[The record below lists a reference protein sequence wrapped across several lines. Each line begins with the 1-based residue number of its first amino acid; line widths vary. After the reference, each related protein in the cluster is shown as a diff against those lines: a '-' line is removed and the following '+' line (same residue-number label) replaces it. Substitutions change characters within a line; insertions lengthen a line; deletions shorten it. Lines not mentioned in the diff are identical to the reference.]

1 MLSPDVLFMNDCSGI
16 YSSWILLAVSKGSGW
31 SNWIILGCYLAVLVG
46 LGIYF
51 AKREKSTDDFF
62 LAGRR
67 IPFWAAGLSIF
78 GIQLSAVTYL
88 AMPARAY
95 ATDWSLLPLNIG
107 ILAIA
112 PLVVFIYIPLF
123 RKLNITT
130 AYEYLEKR
138 FHVSIR
144 IFGSL
149 SFITFQLGRMGVVIL
164 LPALALSAVTGVNVY
179 LCIALIGV
187 LSTVYTA
194 LGGMEAV
201 IWTDVLQAVVLIGGA
216 FAALLITIGALD
228 GGWREFIVTGI
239 ENNKFTL
246 FHPGWDWTSDTLIVV
261 VLGALFTN
269 SLVPYTTDQSVIQR
283 YLTTPDQKQA
293 ARAVW
298 INGIMAVVAG
308 ILFLM
313 VGTALYV
320 FYKTNSTRLPA
331 LEANDQIFAVFIWRE
346 MPAGLSGLVVAGV
359 FAAAMSSLDSSIHS
373 ISTVVTTDFI
383 HRFKPNLLPETY
395 LAIAR
400 GLTVVFGMIGTATAM
415 LMAAAE
421 VEYLWDF
428 FLGIMGLLG
437 GTLAG
442 LFMLAV
448 FTKKIHTLHA
458 WLGAIASIS
467 VLLYVKLATDLNS
480 LLYGVIGVATC
491 FLICILSS
499 RIRYINMRAAP
510 DLSG

>member
-1 MLSPDVLFMNDCSGI
+1 MNQYNGI
-16 YSSWILLAVSKGSGW
+16 WSSWFLLAVSESSGF
-31 SNWIILGCYLAVLVG
+31 SNWIVLGCYLAVLVG
-46 LGIYF
+46 VGVYF

-67 IPFWAAGLSIF
+67 IPWWAAGLSIF
-78 GIQLSAVTYL
+78 GTQLSAITYL

-107 ILAIA
+107 ILAMA
-112 PLVVFIYIPLF
+112 PLVVFVYIPLF
-123 RKLNITT
+123 RRLNITT

-149 SFITFQLGRMGVVIL
+149 SFIAFQLGRMGIVIL

-201 IWTDVLQAVVLIGGA
+201 IWTDVLQALVLIGGA
-216 FAALLITIGALD
+216 FAALAIIIGSLD
-228 GGWREFIVTGI
+228 GGWREFVAIGAVY
-239 ENNKFTL
+239 NKFTL
-246 FHPGWDWTSDTLIVV
+246 FHPGWDWKSDTVIVV

-283 YLTTPDQKQA
+283 YLTTPNQKQA
-293 ARAVW
+293 GKAVW
-298 INGIMAVVAG
+298 VNGIMAVVAG
-308 ILFLM
+308 ILFLT
-313 VGTALYV
+313 VGTALFV
-320 FYKTNSTRLPA
+320 FYKANPTRLPA
-331 LEANDQIFAVFIWRE
+331 LEATDQIFAVFIWRQ

-373 ISTVVTTDFI
+373 ISTAVTTDFLR
-383 HRFKPNLLPETY
+383 RFKPNLMPETY
-395 LAIAR
+395 LALAR
-400 GLTVVFGMIGTATAM
+400 GFTVTFGIIGTAAAM
-415 LMAAAE
+415 FMAAAQ

-428 FLGIMGLLG
+428 FLGIMGLFG

-448 FTKKIHTLHA
+448 FTKKGRTFDA
-458 WLGAIASIS
+458 WVGAVASLS
-467 VLLYVKLATDLNS
+467 VLLYIKLATDLS
-480 LLYGVIGVATC
+480 GLLYGAIGVTTC
-491 FLICILSS
+491 FFTGLLSS
-499 RIRYINMRAAP
+499 RIRSIKVRFSP
-510 DLSG
+510 DLD

>member
-1 MLSPDVLFMNDCSGI
+1 
-16 YSSWILLAVSKGSGW
+16 
-31 SNWIILGCYLAVLVG
+31 
-46 LGIYF
+46 
-51 AKREKSTDDFF
+51 
-62 LAGRR
+62 
-67 IPFWAAGLSIF
+67 
-78 GIQLSAVTYL
+78 
-88 AMPARAY
+88 
-95 ATDWSLLPLNIG
+95 
-107 ILAIA
+107 
-112 PLVVFIYIPLF
+112 
-123 RKLNITT
+123 
-130 AYEYLEKR
+130 
-138 FHVSIR
+138 
-144 IFGSL
+144 
-149 SFITFQLGRMGVVIL
+149 MGVVIL

-179 LCIALIGV
+179 LCIVLIGV
-187 LSTVYTA
+187 FSTVYTA

-216 FAALLITIGALD
+216 LAALLITIGALD

-246 FHPGWDWTSDTLIVV
+246 FHSGWDWTSDTLIVV

-308 ILFLM
+308 ILFLT
-313 VGTALYV
+313 VGTALFV
-320 FYKTNSTRLPA
+320 FYKANPTRLPD

-346 MPAGLSGLVVAGV
+346 MPAGLSGLVIAGV

-373 ISTVVTTDFI
+373 ISTAVTTDFI
-383 HRFKPNLLPETY
+383 RRFKPNLLPETY
-395 LAIAR
+395 LALAR
-400 GLTVVFGMIGTATAM
+400 GLTVAFGMIGTSAAM
-415 LMAAAE
+415 LMAAAD

-442 LFMLAV
+442 LFLLAV
-448 FTKKIHTLHA
+448 FTKKVNTLHA

-480 LLYGVIGVATC
+480 LLYGVVGVATC
-491 FLICILSS
+491 FLIGILSS

>member
-1 MLSPDVLFMNDCSGI
+1 MNQYNGI
-16 YSSWILLAVSKGSGW
+16 WSSWFLLAESENSGF
-31 SNWIILGCYLAVLVG
+31 SNWIVLGCYLAVLVG
-46 LGIYF
+46 VGIYF

-67 IPFWAAGLSIF
+67 IPWWAAGLSIF
-78 GIQLSAVTYL
+78 GTQLSAITYL

-112 PLVVFIYIPLF
+112 PLVVFVYIPMF
-123 RKLNITT
+123 RRLNITT

-149 SFITFQLGRMGVVIL
+149 SFIAFQLGRMGIVIL
-164 LPALALSAVTGVNVY
+164 LPALALSAVTGMNVY

-187 LSTVYTA
+187 LSTIYTA

-216 FAALLITIGALD
+216 FAALAIIIGALD
-228 GGWREFIVTGI
+228 GGLREFVAVGT
-239 ENNKFTL
+239 EYNKFKL
-246 FHPGWDWTSDTLIVV
+246 FHLGWDWTSDTLIVV

-283 YLTTPDQKQA
+283 YLTTPNQKQA
-293 ARAVW
+293 GKAVW
-298 INGIMAVVAG
+298 VNGILAVVAG
-308 ILFLM
+308 VLFLT
-313 VGTALYV
+313 VGTALFV
-320 FYKTNSTRLPA
+320 FYKANPTRLPA
-331 LEANDQIFAVFIWRE
+331 LEATDQIFAVFIWRE

-373 ISTVVTTDFI
+373 ISTAVTTDFVR
-383 HRFKPNLLPETY
+383 RFKPNLMPETY
-395 LAIAR
+395 LALAR
-400 GLTVVFGMIGTATAM
+400 GFTVTFGMIGTAAAM
-415 LMAAAE
+415 FMAAAQ

-428 FLGIMGLLG
+428 FLGIMGLFG

-448 FTKKIHTLHA
+448 FTKKVRTLDA
-458 WLGAIASIS
+458 WLGAAASLS
-467 VLLYVKLATDLNS
+467 VLLYVKLATDLS
-480 LLYGVIGVATC
+480 GLLYGAIGVATC
-491 FLICILSS
+491 FLTGLISS
-499 RIRYINMRAAP
+499 RILPIQHKG
-510 DLSG
+510 LS